1 MIAVNLSS
9 TSGSDIKCIFH
20 PQSHAIGC
28 FINLTNVANGITYC
42 IALQRFLNS
51 SENNLHIF
59 QSCSPWFESGNYL
72 LQAYDIANDGNVSK
86 HPAITEEVILETF
99 EKMVPQPSFSSMTSS
114 RLRIV
119 NIY

>member
-51 SENNLHIF
+51 SESNFHI
-59 QSCSPWFESGNYL
+59 SCSPWFESGRYL
-72 LQAYDIANDGNVSK
+72 LQAYDIENDGNVSK
-86 HPAITEEVILETF
+86 RPAITEEVILETF
-99 EKMVPQPSFSSMTSS
+99 EKMVPEPSFSSMTPSW
-114 RLRIV
+114 LRNV

>member
-51 SENNLHIF
+51 SESNFHIF
-59 QSCSPWFESGNYL
+59 QSCSPWFESGRYL
-72 LQAYDIANDGNVSK
+72 LKAYDIENDGNVSK

-99 EKMVPQPSFSSMTSS
+99 SSMTPSW
-114 RLRIV
+114 LRIV